1 MKKVFLLVT
10 LLVLSKI
17 CNAQFFKIGADQ
29 ILIDSVSIVAV
40 PTGDSLQVDSNWVK
54 QFSSSGAGAPVY
66 PLNRIPFGDGAT
78 AGGITDGAIT
88 FTTATKTF
96 TVTGAALAG
105 TLLLSPSTNFYHI
118 GDYSGGIN
126 LGSHMT
132 IDDNTGTTIIQ
143 GGSNTG
149 ISIGCGTRV
158 YTIGDIGAFGNN
170 TKFVITDAASSYTL
184 NKLGGGGT
192 QMVTADNTGLLG
204 VTAIP
209 TGTVTSVGSGYGLSG
224 GAITTSGTL
233 VVDSATLSLK
243 YVLRNDTNNIVYPF
257 KSNPKGYLTTAVT
270 SVATGYGLSGG
281 TITTTGTLLADTT
294 SATGLVSKDRLT
306 NTIAG
311 LGTGTV
317 TSVATGLGLSGGTI
331 TTTGTLL
338 VDTASASILSRQR
351 AVNTYSP
358 IAGSTSLVT
367 LGTITTGTIDS
378 TYLTNIV
385 SKLKNGLAITT
396 TNSGGKAWIVA
407 WDSADASALSRQRAA
422 NTYFPLN
429 SGFTL
434 STSNKFMTASVT
446 AADFNVACATSLAA
460 TPARSG
466 YVDVQVNGASVEV
479 GNGIKTKDCYFSS
492 DAGTTAKAFTAFA
505 SGDLLYWVGSVAG
518 YELAATD
525 KISFNYIVQQ

>member
-351 AVNTYSP
+351 AVNTYQP
-358 IAGSTSLVT
+358 IGSYLTTAVTSVATGLG
-367 LGTITTGTIDS
+367 LSGGTITTTGTLLVDTAS
-378 TYLTNIV
+378 V
-385 SKLKNGLAITT
+385 SI
-396 TNSGGKAWIVA
+396 
-407 WDSADASALSRQRAA
+407 LSRQRAA